1 MLRYLHVL
9 RLRAAPTGSSV
20 AALQLVTRRA
30 ASSSASSTTSA
41 GPSSPALAP
50 TSFIARAKAFGAQ
63 ALLGRLT
70 ASARFDR
77 VLGGLRVT
85 RVDEAAGE
93 VDCEFEVEE
102 GLTNTYATLH
112 GGATATLVDVV
123 GSMALLARDPTRA
136 GVSVD
141 LSVSY
146 IAAARAGETVR
157 CLGRALKVGRR
168 LGFSSVELR
177 RKSDGELLAAG
188 RHTKAYTEEKASIAQ
203 TLARGARGAGGGVQ

>member
-1 MLRYLHVL
+1 MLR
-9 RLRAAPTGSSV
+9 S
-20 AALQLVTRRA
+20 ALAA
-30 ASSSASSTTSA
+30 ASSARRSVLARSASSAPPSPPPTTT
-41 GPSSPALAP
+41 

-70 ASARFDR
+70 ATPRFDR
-77 VLGGLRVT
+77 VLSSLRVT

-102 GLTNTYATLH
+102 GLQNTYSTLH

-123 GSMALLARDPTRA
+123 GSMALLSRDPTRA

-146 IAAARAGETVR
+146 LAAARAGDTVR

-177 RKSDGELLAAG
+177 RKADGELLAVG
-188 RHTKAYTEEKASIAQ
+188 RHTKAYTEERVSIPT
-203 TLARGARGAGGGVQ
+203 TLDPGRH